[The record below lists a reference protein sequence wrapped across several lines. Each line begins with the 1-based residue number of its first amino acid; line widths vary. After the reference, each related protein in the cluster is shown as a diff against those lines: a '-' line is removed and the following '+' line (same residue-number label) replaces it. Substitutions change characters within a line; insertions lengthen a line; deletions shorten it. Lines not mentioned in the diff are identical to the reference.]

1 MVNGTSMPNA
11 RRVVFSVV
19 LGQAAVTVT
28 AALLALVLSGELA
41 ALSALVGGG
50 ISTVATLAMA
60 VLCFSRLARG
70 GALQMVGAVFA
81 GEIAKIV
88 MVIVG
93 LALVWRWMTVS
104 PVALL
109 GTFIATLLVYWV
121 ALAGLLL
128 SGSRGQSDAPGMRAR

>member
-1 MVNGTSMPNA
+1 MMNGTTMPNA
-11 RRVVFSVV
+11 RRVAFSVV

-28 AALLALVLSGELA
+28 AALLALVFSGELS

-50 ISTVATLAMA
+50 ISTAATLAMA
-60 VLCFSRLARG
+60 LLCFSRFARG
-70 GALQMVGAVFA
+70 GALQMVGALFA

-88 MVIVG
+88 MVILG

-104 PVALL
+104 PAALL
-109 GTFIATLLVYWV
+109 GTFVATLLVYWV

-128 SGSRGQSDAPGMRAR
+128 SGGRGDGAAPGI